1 MLELT
6 TITYYPERE
15 DRVSGYTFYPGWI
28 QTDGDL
34 VEGKYKMDDPKNVYN
49 EAVFNIN
56 PGVNYLTENQIR
68 VLNATPSIADKIKNK
83 IIEIDHPVQP
93 VVQPPVAATPVAA
106 TPVAAT
112 PVAATPVAATPV
124 AQPTVQPTVQPTD
137 TRKRPPL
144 EENKP

>member
-1 MLELT
+1 MPEFT
-6 TITYYPERE
+6 TVTYFPERE

-28 QTDGDL
+28 QTDGDQF
-34 VEGKYKMDDPKNVYN
+34 EKKYKMDDPKNVYN

-83 IIEIDHPVQP
+83 IIEVEHSVQPVVQP

-106 TPVAAT
+106 TPVAQ

-124 AQPTVQPTVQPTD
+124 AATVATD

>member
-1 MLELT
+1 MPEFT
-6 TITYYPERE
+6 TVTYFPERE

-28 QTDGDL
+28 QTDGDQF
-34 VEGKYKMDDPKNVYN
+34 EGKYKMDDPKNVYN

-56 PGVNYLTENQIR
+56 PGINFLTDDQIR

-83 IIEIDHPVQP
+83 IIEVEHSVQP

-112 PVAATPVAATPV
+112 PVAQPVAATPV
-124 AQPTVQPTVQPTD
+124 AQPVAATPVATD

>member
-1 MLELT
+1 
-6 TITYYPERE
+6 
-15 DRVSGYTFYPGWI
+15 
-28 QTDGDL
+28 
-34 VEGKYKMDDPKNVYN
+34 MDDPKNVYN

-56 PGVNYLTENQIR
+56 PGIIFLTDDQIR
-68 VLNATPSIADKIKNK
+68 VLNATPSIADNIKNK

-112 PVAATPVAATPV
+112 PVSATPVAATVAATPVAATPV
-124 AQPTVQPTVQPTD
+124 AATPVSATPVAATPVAATVAATPVAAD